1 MARTTEDAS
10 GIELTFLG
18 GAESV
23 TGSNFLVRGGK
34 GSLLVDCGIEQ
45 GKDFCRACM
54 YEPFPFDVPST
65 NALIITHAHLDH
77 VGRAPKL
84 MREGFK
90 GKVYLT
96 APTLELMELILRD
109 SARIMAQD
117 AADKGFAPLYDMN
130 DVDALLARCQA
141 VPLHKEW
148 EAAPGL
154 SCMLRHTGHILGSS
168 SVRIKTEDGTALAIT
183 SDLGNTPSPYL
194 PDAEPIA
201 DADVVLMESVYGDRL
216 HTHTD
221 ERVGELE
228 KALMAAINKGG
239 AILIPAFSLERSQLM
254 LYEISNLMAAGK
266 IPKIPVFLDSPLAIK
281 ATDVYAK
288 WAREYF
294 KDGVQSEL
302 SKEGDIFR
310 FSHLAETMSREESE
324 DIAKAPSPKIIMA
337 GAGMSHGGRI
347 SKWEQKYLPDPS
359 TTLFMVGYQAPG
371 SPGRL
376 LQDGVKKIKLG
387 RDEVK
392 VRATVQTFSGW
403 SAHADRDGLVEFA
416 RKSIEASA
424 RENGGKSRIKAIF
437 TALGEP
443 SAQRFLAQRIHD
455 YLNINAVA
463 PTEGSC
469 WKITRDGVREV
480 AAYRAEA

>member
-1 MARTTEDAS
+1 MKDTVAS

-23 TGSNFLVRGGK
+23 TGSNFLVRGAH
-34 GSLLVDCGIEQ
+34 GSVLVDCGIEQ
-45 GKDFCRACM
+45 GKDFCHECM
-54 YEPFPFDVPST
+54 YAPFPYDVPSIS
-65 NALIITHAHLDH
+65 ALIITHAHLDH

-90 GKVYLT
+90 GRVYLT

-117 AADKGFAPLYDMN
+117 AEQKGLPPLYESH
-130 DVDALLARCQA
+130 DVDALLARCTA
-141 VPLHKEW
+141 VSLHE
-148 EAAPGL
+148 EFDAAPGL
-154 SCMLRHTGHILGSS
+154 SCVLRHTGHILGSA
-168 SVRIKTEDGTALAIT
+168 SVRIRDEASGASLAIT
-183 SDLGNTPSPYL
+183 SDLGNSPSPYL
-194 PDAEPIA
+194 PEPEPIP

-228 KALMAAINKGG
+228 KALNDAIKRGG

-288 WAREYF
+288 WAKDYF
-294 KDGVQSEL
+294 RKSVQAEL
-302 SKEGDIFR
+302 AQEGDIFR
-310 FSHLAETMSREESE
+310 FAQLAETMSREESE
-324 DIAKAPSPKIIMA
+324 DIVKAPSPKIIMA

-347 SKWEQKYLPDPS
+347 GKWEQKYLPDPT

-376 LQDGVKKIKLG
+376 LQDGAREVQLG
-387 RDEVK
+387 RERVK
-392 VRATVQTFSGW
+392 VRAKIQSFSGW

-416 RKSIEASA
+416 RQCIEAA
-424 RENGGKSRIKAIF
+424 GKSRIKAFF

-455 YLNINAVA
+455 YLGVRAIA
-463 PTEGSC
+463 PTEGST
-469 WKITRDGVREV
+469 WRITTQGVQETR
-480 AAYRAEA
+480 AYRADA